1 MCKKKIAIIGAG
13 FYGCTAA
20 LVLSKDHDVE
30 IFEKENDILNSAS
43 KINQFRFHRG
53 YHYPRSQK
61 TIDQI
66 KHSYKKFTKFY
77 GKNVLKSTNNYYAI
91 SKKNSL
97 TSFDRYIK
105 ILKKNKLFYKKIINE
120 KLFSNLIEGAIESNE
135 KTLNYFKIKKK
146 ITRLLKKYK
155 IKINFSA
162 LVNKKMLKD
171 FDKIIVCTYAN
182 NNQIL
187 KTLGVKPITKY
198 RFELIEKIIVKLPP
212 KFKNLSLV
220 VLDGKFVCLD
230 PYIGTK
236 YHLFSDVKHS
246 KIEIINSK
254 LPCFKSFKKKLI
266 NNTVHKN
273 IKISNYKKFIDNS
286 KKYLPF
292 ITEAKYIGSFFITRT
307 IKSNVEKTD
316 ERTTEIKKINNK
328 VYTIFSSKWNGC
340 VSTSEQL
347 QKKLNEEN

>member
-1 MCKKKIAIIGAG
+1 MYKKKLAIIGAG

-20 LVLSKDHDVE
+20 LILSKDYDVE

-66 KHSYKKFTKFY
+66 KYSYKKFTKFY
-77 GKNVLKSTNNYYAI
+77 GKNVLKSTNNFYAI
-91 SKKNSL
+91 SKKNSV

-120 KLFSNLIEGAIESNE
+120 KLFSNLIEGAIKSNE

-146 ITRLLKKYK
+146 ITQLLKEYK

-162 LVNKKMLKD
+162 FVNKKMLKD

-187 KTLGVKPITKY
+187 KLLGVKPVSKY
-198 RFELIEKIIVKLPP
+198 KYELIEKIIIKLPS
-212 KFKNLSLV
+212 KYKNLSLV

-230 PYIGTK
+230 PYLGTK
-236 YHLFSDVKHS
+236 YHLLSDVKHS
-246 KIEIINSK
+246 KIEVINNK
-254 LPCFKSFKKKLI
+254 HPYFKNFKKKLI

-273 IKISNYKKFIDNS
+273 IKISNYKKFIDKS

-292 ITEAKYIGSFFITRT
+292 IKEAKYIGSFFVTRA
-307 IKSNVEKTD
+307 IKCNVEKTD

-328 VYTIFSSKWNGC
+328 IYTIFSSKWNGC
-340 VSTSEQL
+340 VATAEQL
-347 QKKLNEEN
+347 KKKLNEEN

>member
-1 MCKKKIAIIGAG
+1 MYKKKIAIIGAG

-20 LVLSKDHDVE
+20 ITLSKEYYVE

-97 TSFDRYIK
+97 TSFDKYIK

-120 KLFSNLIEGAIESNE
+120 KLFSNQIEGAIKSNE

-146 ITRLLKKYK
+146 ITQLLKKYK

-187 KTLGVKPITKY
+187 KTLGVRPITKY
-198 RFELIEKIIVKLPP
+198 RYELIEKIIVKLPP

-220 VLDGKFVCLD
+220 VLDGKFACLD
-230 PYIGTK
+230 PYLGSK

-246 KIEIINSK
+246 KIEIINSM
-254 LPCFKSFKKKLI
+254 LPRFSNFKKKLI
-266 NNTVHKN
+266 NNKIHNN
-273 IKISNYKKFIDNS
+273 IKVSNYKKFIDNS
-286 KKYLPF
+286 KRYLPF
-292 ITEAKYIGSFFITRT
+292 ITQAKYIGSFFVTRT
-307 IKSNVEKTD
+307 IKRNVEKTD
-316 ERTTEIKKINNK
+316 ERTTEIKKVNSKI
-328 VYTIFSSKWNGC
+328 YTIFSSKWNGC
-340 VSTSEQL
+340 VLTSEKL
-347 QKKLNEEN
+347 REKLNEEN

>member
-66 KHSYKKFTKFY
+66 KYSYKKFINFY
-77 GKNVLKSTNNYYAI
+77 GKDVLKSTNNYYAI

-97 TSFDRYIK
+97 TGFNKYIK
-105 ILKKNKLFYKKIINE
+105 ILNRNKLYFKKIINE

-146 ITRLLKKYK
+146 IIHLLKKYK
-155 IKINFSA
+155 IKINFSV
-162 LVNKKMLKD
+162 LVNKKMLKN
-171 FDKIIVCTYAN
+171 FDKIIICGYSN

-187 KTLGVKPITKY
+187 KSLNVKPVTKY
-198 RFELIEKIIVKLPP
+198 RYELIEKIIIKLPS
-212 KFKNLSLV
+212 KYKNLSLI

-230 PYIGTK
+230 PYSGTK
-236 YHLFSDVKHS
+236 YHLLSDVKYS
-246 KIEIINSK
+246 KIEIINNK
-254 LPCFKSFKKKLI
+254 LPRFKSFKKKLI

-292 ITEAKYIGSFFITRT
+292 ITRAKYIGSFFVTRT
-307 IKSNVEKTD
+307 IKRNVEKTD
-316 ERTTEIKKINNK
+316 ERTTEIKKVNSKI
-328 VYTIFSSKWNGC
+328 YTIFSSKWNGC
-340 VSTSEQL
+340 VLTSEKL
-347 QKKLNEEN
+347 REKLNEEN

>member
-1 MCKKKIAIIGAG
+1 MYKKKLAIIGAG
-13 FYGCTAA
+13 FYGCTAG
-20 LVLSKDHDVE
+20 LVLSKDYDIE
-30 IFEKENDILNSAS
+30 IFEIENDILNSAS

-66 KHSYKKFTKFY
+66 KSSYKKFTKFY
-77 GKNVLKSTNNYYAI
+77 GKDVLKNTNNFYAI

-97 TSFDRYIK
+97 TNFNKYIK
-105 ILKKNKLFYKKIINE
+105 ILDKNNLYFKKIINE
-120 KLFSNLIEGAIESNE
+120 ELFSNLIEGAIESNE

-146 ITRLLKKYK
+146 ITQLLKKYK

-162 LVNKKMLKD
+162 LVHKKMLKD

-230 PYIGTK
+230 PYLGTK
-236 YHLFSDVKHS
+236 YHLLSDVKHS
-246 KIEIINSK
+246 KIEVINNK
-254 LPCFKSFKKKLI
+254 LPYFKNFKKKLI

-273 IKISNYKKFIDNS
+273 IKISNYKKFIDSS

-292 ITEAKYIGSFFITRT
+292 ITEAKYIGSFFVTRT
-307 IKSNVEKTD
+307 IKCNVEKTD

-328 VYTIFSSKWNGC
+328 I
-340 VSTSEQL
+340 
-347 QKKLNEEN
+347 